1 MSTATLPA
9 SGRMATYGWA
19 AAPAHIRV
27 IRLVIIVL
35 LVPFAIYLVPR
46 VFNLVHLTTGWELPI
61 IRSFN
66 PATLNAAKR
75 AGYRYNPQLASIEAS
90 EEKTLAS
97 LNSLDLVAT
106 DLDRVR
112 ADVAG
117 VNSEL
122 NILIGQVSGGLQ
134 NVLNLAVGQVNA
146 LLPPI
151 DTLLSNLGR
160 TDSVVVSANN
170 AITSARSEL
179 AVVVSSA
186 RSAAGYVHSARQS
199 ADAAANIVAP

>member
-1 MSTATLPA
+1 MYEFDTA
-9 SGRMATYGWA
+9 
-19 AAPAHIRV
+19 I
-27 IRLVIIVL
+27 
-35 LVPFAIYLVPR
+35 
-46 VFNLVHLTTGWELPI
+46 
-61 IRSFN
+61 
-66 PATLNAAKR
+66 
-75 AGYRYNPQLASIEAS
+75 
-90 EEKTLAS
+90 
-97 LNSLDLVAT
+97 DLVAT

-134 NVLNLAVGQVNA
+134 NVLNLAVSQVNA

-151 DTLLSNLGR
+151 DTLLSNLRR
-160 TDSVVVSANN
+160 TDSVVVSANS

-186 RSAAGYVHSARQS
+186 GSAAGYVHSARQS